1 MLRQLGFNEAI
12 ADDDAVAILVGPNG
26 SGKSRFLEK
35 IGKHYQD
42 RRPVSVVSNTLSL
55 RLNSL
60 RNAKRFAVGRIGK
73 SPKSVIKAALA
84 STLDRDNS
92 AFYQIRALMEYCQ
105 YKPRFGFRK
114 QGFRPD
120 ALNDFVETGGNL
132 DSLFTSPEQRED
144 FSRAME
150 FLGRWPAKEIHW
162 VDEKAQVYEFA
173 LQREIASV
181 LRAEAVLIKLKVLK
195 GIQVYVDKGE
205 RSGPFEV
212 HNASSGELSLISSLL
227 FLTAEVEPNS
237 IILIDEPENSL
248 HPGWQRAYVD
258 KVLAALT
265 YRNISVII
273 ATHSPLVVTGAL
285 MAHNNL
291 VSVFQMQ
298 RSEPQRLRL
307 QNLDSGETSIE
318 AVLWKAFDVVT
329 PANHFISEEVVE
341 AINRFER
348 DEITKGDITEMLQHM
363 KARSFDPRQNEFF
376 NAIAE
381 LVKTVEQRKA
391 QRIARGGD

>member
-1 MLRQLGFNEAI
+1 MLIQLGFNEGI
-12 ADDDAVAILVGPNG
+12 ADDDAVVILVGPNG

-35 IGKHYQD
+35 IGKRYQE
-42 RRPVSVVSNTLSL
+42 RRPVCTVSNTLSL

-60 RNAKRFAVGRIGK
+60 RRAKRFAIGRGGK

-84 STLDRDNS
+84 STLDRENS

-105 YKPRFGFRK
+105 YKPRFGFRM
-114 QGFRPD
+114 QGVRLD
-120 ALNDFVETGGNL
+120 APNDFIETGGNL
-132 DSLFTSPEQRED
+132 DSFFTTPEQRED
-144 FSRAME
+144 YYRAME
-150 FLGRWPAKEIHW
+150 FLCRWPGKEIHW
-162 VDEKAQVYEFA
+162 VDEKTPVHEFT
-173 LQREIASV
+173 LQREIAAVIRS
-181 LRAEAVLIKLKVLK
+181 EALLVKLKVLR

-237 IILIDEPENSL
+237 IVLIDEPENSL

-258 KVLAALT
+258 KVLAALA
-265 YRNISVII
+265 YRNVSVII

-285 MAHNNL
+285 MTHNNL

-298 RSEPQRLRL
+298 QSGPQRLRL
-307 QNLDSGETSIE
+307 QHLDNGDASIE

-329 PANHFISEEVVE
+329 PANHFISEEVVD

-348 DEITKGDITEMLQHM
+348 DEITKDDITDMLQHM
-363 KARSFDPRQNEFF
+363 QARSFDNRQDEFF
-376 NAIAE
+376 NAIAK
-381 LVKTVEQRKA
+381 LVETVERRKA
-391 QRIARGGD
+391 QRKAGGSN

>member
-42 RRPVSVVSNTLSL
+42 QRSVCVVSNTVSL

-92 AFYQIRALMEYCQ
+92 AFYQIRALMVYCQ

-120 ALNDFVETGGNL
+120 ALNDFVEAGGSL
-132 DSLFTSPEQRED
+132 DSLLTTPEQRED
-144 FSRAME
+144 FSRAMQ
-150 FLGRWPAKEIHW
+150 FLIRWPVKDILW
-162 VDEKAQVYEFA
+162 VDEKSQVHEFT

-181 LRAEAVLIKLKVLK
+181 FRVEAALIRLRVLK
-195 GIQVYVDKGE
+195 GIQVYVDKAE
-205 RSGPFEV
+205 SSGPFEV

-227 FLTAEVEPNS
+227 FLIAEVGSNS
-237 IILIDEPENSL
+237 IVLIDEPENSL

-258 KVLAALT
+258 KVLVALA
-265 YRNISVII
+265 YRTVSVII
-273 ATHSPLVVTGAL
+273 ATHSPLVVSGAL
-285 MAHNNL
+285 MAHNNR

-298 RSEPQRLRL
+298 QREPQRLWL
-307 QNLDSGETSIE
+307 QHLNSGDTSIE
-318 AVLWKAFDVVT
+318 AVLWKAFDVMT

-348 DEITKGDITEMLQHM
+348 DEITKDEITDMLQHM
-363 KARSFDPRQNEFF
+363 KARSFDRRQDEFF

-381 LVKTVEQRKA
+381 LVGTVEKRKA
-391 QRIARGGD
+391 QRKEGRSN

>member
-1 MLRQLGFNEAI
+1 MLRQLGFNEGI

-35 IGKHYQD
+35 VGKQYQD
-42 RRPVSVVSNTLSL
+42 RRPVCAVSNTLSL

-60 RNAKRFAVGRIGK
+60 RKAKRFSVGRIGK

-105 YKPRFGFRK
+105 YIPRFGFSK
-114 QGFRPD
+114 QGFRPA
-120 ALNDFVETGGNL
+120 ALNDFIESGGSL
-132 DSLFTSPEQRED
+132 DSLLTSPEQRED

-150 FLGRWPAKEIHW
+150 FLMRWPVKEIQW
-162 VDEKAQVYEFA
+162 VDEKAQVHEFA

-181 LRAEAVLIKLKVLK
+181 IRSEAALIKLRVLK
-195 GIQVYVDKGE
+195 GIKVYLDKGE
-205 RSGPFEV
+205 PTGPFEV

-237 IILIDEPENSL
+237 IVLIDEPENSL

-258 KVLAALT
+258 KVLAALA
-265 YRNISVII
+265 YRNVSVII

-291 VSVFQMQ
+291 VSVFQM
-298 RSEPQRLRL
+298 RWREPQRLRL
-307 QNLDSGETSIE
+307 QHLDTEDTSIE

-348 DEITKGDITEMLQHM
+348 DEITKDDVTDMLRHM
-363 KARSFDPRQNEFF
+363 KAQSFDRRQDEFF

-381 LVKTVEQRKA
+381 LVETVEQRKA
-391 QRIARGGD
+391 QRKARGGN